1 MAKRIFTGFSTRD
14 SHVTRQR
21 TYYDI
26 DLIKRDLTNHFH
38 TRVGERVMRPTWGC
52 RIWDYLMEPMTTTL
66 HDDIVAEVISICQAD
81 ERLKV
86 ISVDVVDED
95 HALRVEITLNF
106 SPLGVIDTFA
116 VNFERRETAR
126 WNGEF

>member
-86 ISVDVVDED
+86 VSVDVIDED

-126 WNGEF
+126 WNSEF